1 MDLTTFP
8 NSNPINT
15 TDRLTKSWVLPVVFL
30 ITAGIIVGVGV
41 AVAIGIHNSVTDL
54 EMIKY
59 VVSWAFVGL
68 LGSSL
73 LSVVI
78 VGLISRTFDSASLNL
93 NVQNLYGTTY

>member
-59 VVSWAFVGL
+59 VVS
-68 LGSSL
+68 
-73 LSVVI
+73 
-78 VGLISRTFDSASLNL
+78 
-93 NVQNLYGTTY
+93 